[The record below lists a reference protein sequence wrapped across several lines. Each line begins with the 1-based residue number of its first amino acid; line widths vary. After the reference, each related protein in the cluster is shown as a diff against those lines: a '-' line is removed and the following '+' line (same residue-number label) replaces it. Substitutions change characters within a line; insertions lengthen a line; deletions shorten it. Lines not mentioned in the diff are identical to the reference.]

1 MKKLLGVILTVLISI
16 AAVVNTVAFADS
28 EKEITVVV
36 NGQKIDFD
44 VPPITENDRTL
55 VPMRYIFEA
64 LGAEVEWN
72 NDTNTATAV
81 REDTTISITID
92 SNVIIKNG
100 EKTEIDVPAR
110 LINDRTLV
118 PIRAVSEGL
127 GASVNWIEDSL
138 TVIIEDIPVLN
149 ATEKPTADSEEENA
163 GEENTDDNKA
173 DDEKTDIKVLT
184 DEELKEILDG
194 AYPYY
199 ELAKADMK
207 ELKKESSSIR
217 YTFEQYCLPS
227 FLFDD
232 EYDAQAGKLFMNEMK
247 NKNDDAKEA
256 VDALWKGLTLAQI
269 SLIQTNSDE
278 KYIFTEDVLG
288 YDLQTLANQYSKIID
303 EAGLNAS
310 DWYTSSFETLKN
322 GNIML
327 MLTFKN
333 IDEAPNCKYIGIVL
347 TSENELR
354 YFTAETDAFEGDY
367 LFVCEIDDL
376 NENRGKT
383 IARIN
388 IKSKK
393 EDFVKIIEHIISN
406 D

>member
-1 MKKLLGVILTVLISI
+1 MKKVLSVILAALIS
-16 AAVVNTVAFADS
+16 ATAVVNTVAFADN

-127 GASVNWIEDSL
+127 GASVNWIEESM
-138 TVIIEDIPVLN
+138 TVVIEDIVVPN
-149 ATEKPTADSEEENA
+149 ATEKPTEVSEDEKVDA
-163 GEENTDDNKA
+163 ENTDV
-173 DDEKTDIKVLT
+173 KVLT

-194 AYPYY
+194 AHPYY
-199 ELAKADMK
+199 ELAKSDMDD
-207 ELKKESSSIR
+207 LKKRSNSIR

-232 EYDAQAGKLFMNEMK
+232 EVDAEVRKNFMNEIK
-247 NKNDDAKEA
+247 TKNDNVKKD
-256 VDALWKGLTLAQI
+256 VDDLWKGLTIAEI
-269 SLIQTNSDE
+269 INIQTNSDE
-278 KYIFTEDVLG
+278 KYIFTDMALENDI
-288 YDLQTLANQYSKIID
+288 QAFANQYSTIID

-322 GNIML
+322 GDIML

-333 IDEAPNCKYIGIVL
+333 VDEVLNCKYIGIVL
-347 TSENELR
+347 TDENELR
-354 YFTAETDAFEGDY
+354 YFTAETDAIEDDY

-383 IARIN
+383 IAKIDK
-388 IKSKK
+388 KSNK
-393 EDFVKIIEHIISN
+393 EDFVKIIEHIISKN
-406 D
+406 